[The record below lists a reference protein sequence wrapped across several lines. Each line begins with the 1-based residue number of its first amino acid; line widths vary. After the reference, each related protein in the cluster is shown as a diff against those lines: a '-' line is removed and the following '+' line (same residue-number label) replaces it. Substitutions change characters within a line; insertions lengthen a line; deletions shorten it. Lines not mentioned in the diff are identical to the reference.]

1 ERCVVAGGLDF
12 GVFAEESNESGSI
25 LIHDVFLLFW
35 PRCLSGHPKASEAA
49 PKDKV
54 CFFGGTAKAKRSGA
68 VPLGWRGNRNPP
80 GPRKRKQKTA
90 VPPGAARPLGR
101 QAKLCPRDAGRNLGE
116 PKVSD
121 RARRVNLSKRRGS
134 TPFYRVKL

>member
-68 VPLGWRGNRNPP
+68 VPPGWRGNRNPP

-90 VPPGAARPLGR
+90 VPPGAARPPGR
-101 QAKLCPRDAGRNLGE
+101 QAKLCPRETRVRRSNASFWID
-116 PKVSD
+116 
-121 RARRVNLSKRRGS
+121 ARRMNLS
-134 TPFYRVKL
+134 

>member
-54 CFFGGTAKAKRSGA
+54 CFFGGTAKAKRSAA
-68 VPLGWRGNRNPP
+68 VPPGWRGNRNPKGRASGSRRP
-80 GPRKRKQKTA
+80 QFRR
-90 VPPGAARPLGR
+90 ARLGR
-101 QAKLCPRDAGRNLGE
+101 QAVKRSC
-116 PKVSD
+116 
-121 RARRVNLSKRRGS
+121 AREKPGYGGVTQAFGS
-134 TPFYRVKL
+134 THGE